1 MLLRRILKSPKAMI
15 GFCLVGTMVFL
26 AVFAPWVAPYDPLA
40 LDAVAIYQPPS
51 ADYWLG
57 TDFFGRDVLSRM
69 IWGARPSLT
78 IGFSSVVIGCL
89 IGTLIGVTAGYFRG
103 WVDQVLM
110 RPVDVLLSFPIVVL
124 ALALVAALGPSLI
137 NLIVTISLLFVPR
150 FARVVRGET
159 MALRELDYIDAARA
173 AGQVP
178 PVIIMRHVLPNALAQ
193 IIVTCTVFMANAI
206 LVEAG
211 LSFLGVGVTPPEP
224 SWGNMLA
231 EGRNNLLGAPW
242 LTTFP
247 GAMLTL
253 TLIGF
258 NLLGDALRDILDP
271 RQSGLHH

>member
-1 MLLRRILKSPKAMI
+1 MPALILRKPKALA
-15 GFCLVGTMVFL
+15 GLLLVAFMVLL
-26 AVFAPWVAPYDPLA
+26 ALLAPWIAPYDPLA
-40 LDAVAIYQPPS
+40 LDPAVSNQAPS
-51 ADYWLG
+51 AQFWLG

-69 IWGARPSLT
+69 IWGARPSLL
-78 IGFSSVVIGCL
+78 IGFSSVAIGCL
-89 IGTLIGVTAGYFRG
+89 IGAAIGLTAGYFRG
-103 WVDQVLM
+103 WVDTVLM

-124 ALALVAALGPSLI
+124 ALALVAALGPSLF
-137 NLIVTISLLFVPR
+137 NLILTISLLFVPR
-150 FARVVRGET
+150 FARVVRAEA
-159 MALRELDYIDAARA
+159 MALRELDYIDAARV
-173 AGQVP
+173 AGQTP
-178 PVIIMRHVLPNALAQ
+178 LVIIVRHVLPNALAQ

-231 EGRNNLLGAPW
+231 EGRNNILGAPW

-247 GAMLTL
+247 GVMLTL

-271 RQSGLHH
+271 RLRGLQA

>member
-1 MLLRRILKSPKAMI
+1 MLFHRILKSPKAMT
-15 GFCLVGTMVFL
+15 GFCLVGAMVFL

-40 LDAVAIYQPPS
+40 LDPVAIYQPPS
-51 ADYWLG
+51 AEYWLG
-57 TDFFGRDVLSRM
+57 TDFFGRDILSRM

-89 IGTLIGVTAGYFRG
+89 IGTVIGVTAGYFRG

-178 PVIIMRHVLPNALAQ
+178 SVIIIRHVLPNALAQ

>member
-1 MLLRRILKSPKAMI
+1 MLALILKKPKAVAGLSLVGLMLL
-15 GFCLVGTMVFL
+15 L
-26 AVFAPWVAPYDPLA
+26 ALLAPWIAPYDPLA
-40 LDAVAIYQPPS
+40 LDPAVSNQAPS
-51 ADYWLG
+51 GQFWLG

-69 IWGARPSLT
+69 IWGARPSLL
-78 IGFSSVVIGCL
+78 IGFASVAVGCL
-89 IGTLIGVTAGYFRG
+89 IGSAIGLAAGYFRG
-103 WVDQVLM
+103 WVDAVLM

-124 ALALVAALGPSLI
+124 ALALVAALGPSLF
-137 NLIVTISLLFVPR
+137 NLIITISLLFVPR
-150 FARVVRGET
+150 FARVVRAEA
-159 MALRELDYIDAARA
+159 MALRELDYIDAARV
-173 AGQVP
+173 AGQR
-178 PVIIMRHVLPNALAQ
+178 PVAIIARHVLPNAMAQ

-231 EGRNNLLGAPW
+231 EGRNNILGAPW

-271 RQSGLHH
+271 RLRGLHG